1 MEGVPR
7 PFNDPSPTSGLSQ
20 STRISRLPVPYDPTP
35 EELLE
40 LEIAALTGLNVVP
53 DPRPKEVI
61 EAEKEVNKKDKSE
74 LIEKRPR
81 CAGYYA
87 EFLVQREATVK
98 AWGAENV
105 PKSPQLRQPIDHS
118 ANEVIYDKGVL
129 ASSKADPKIDPTLP
143 KELPPQGRHIPR
155 ECLRHHAQGG
165 KDSNWQQSQ
174 TI

>member
-1 MEGVPR
+1 M
-7 PFNDPSPTSGLSQ
+7 
-20 STRISRLPVPYDPTP
+20 
-35 EELLE
+35 E
-40 LEIAALTGLNVVP
+40 LEIAALTGSNVVP